1 MTETIRVEKPALRRA
16 AYLGAALLV
25 AVLVVALTW
34 AEDLRFAHSAG
45 NMEAVARTLGEGAE
59 LRDQSI
65 GSLSFEFVRQEN
77 DLVYFY
83 RGKGW
88 GGDGYGYVWSP
99 ARRPG
104 DVLHVEGPWYKFRDD
119 AHQ

>member
-16 AYLGAALLV
+16 AYLGAALLA

-65 GSLSFEFVRQEN
+65 GSLSFEFVRQED

>member
-1 MTETIRVEKPALRRA
+1 MIETSRVERPALRRA
-16 AYLGAALLV
+16 VYLGAALL
-25 AVLVVALTW
+25 AAILIVALIW
-34 AEDLRFAHSAG
+34 AEDLRFIHSSG
-45 NMEAVARTLGEGAE
+45 NMEAVARTLGEGVE

-65 GSLSFEFVRQEN
+65 GSLSFEFVRREN
-77 DLVYFY
+77 EQVYFY

-99 ARRPG
+99 ASRPG
-104 DVLHVEGPWYKFRDD
+104 DVRHVKGPWYKFRDD

>member
-1 MTETIRVEKPALRRA
+1 MTETIRGEKPALRRA
-16 AYLGAALLV
+16 AYVGAALL
-25 AVLVVALTW
+25 AAILVVALIW
-34 AEDLRFAHSAG
+34 AEDLRFTHSSG
-45 NMEAVARTLGEGAE
+45 DMEAVARTLAEGAE
-59 LRDQSI
+59 IRDQSI
-65 GSLSFEFVRQEN
+65 GSLSFEFVRRED

-99 ARRPG
+99 ARRPN
-104 DVLHVEGPWYKFRDD
+104 DVRHVEGPWYRFRDD